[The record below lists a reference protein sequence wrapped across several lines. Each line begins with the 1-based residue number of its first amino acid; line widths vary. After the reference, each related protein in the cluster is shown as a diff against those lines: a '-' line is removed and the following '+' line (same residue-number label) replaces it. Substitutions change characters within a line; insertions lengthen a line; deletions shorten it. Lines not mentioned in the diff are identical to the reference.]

1 MSSEIRVVVM
11 GDNHGHLA
19 DKDTL
24 SQILSF
30 TKYFKPHF
38 RWHLG
43 DNWDYACLREAVKKD
58 EREASWNVLEEDFH
72 AGAEWLNKFR
82 PTHFSPGNHDARV
95 RKHILKTDSVTKL
108 DSLQKLQRR
117 MDKVIRQAG
126 VKKIAPYIA
135 RRSLLNIGPLWGGH
149 GMGGNALRWATAMHQ
164 GHGTALIAGHF
175 HVANQINLPRYGGGV
190 FWQVGCSCE
199 VEMEYSE
206 THIASMAHQN
216 SFMAFI
222 IKGNQYVGR
231 QAHKFNGRWEMPFN
245 K

>member
-11 GDNHGHLA
+11 GDNHGRLG

-30 TKYFKPHF
+30 TKDFKPHF

-108 DSLQKLQRR
+108 DALQKLQRR

-222 IKGNQYVGR
+222 IKGDHYVGR